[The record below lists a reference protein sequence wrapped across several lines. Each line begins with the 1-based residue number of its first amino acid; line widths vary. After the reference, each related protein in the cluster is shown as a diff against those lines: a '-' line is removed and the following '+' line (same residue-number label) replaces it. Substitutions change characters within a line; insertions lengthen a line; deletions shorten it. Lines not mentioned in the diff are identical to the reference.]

1 MPDGLPPAPSQ
12 KTMDCVVIG
21 AGHNGLV
28 AACYLAKAGLDVLVV
43 EGAAEIG
50 GMATT
55 VPVVESAPQHLF
67 NLCAVDLVFMRMS
80 TIITDL
86 ELAKYGFREI
96 LAEPSLAYL
105 DPEGTSICFWRDP
118 HRTAEEIAHFSNA
131 DAKAFLRLARV
142 FRAAI
147 IAGAP
152 ALAQNPMRPRIGP
165 TARAG
170 VAAVTQA
177 RYLPELAN
185 ILRQPV
191 YDVVRDR
198 FRHPMVQQAMDLV
211 CSCANPIVKAGSTAG
226 LMWLGFNEV
235 FGSSR
240 PVGGIGSVPQALAK
254 CLQAAGG
261 AIRTSAHVSTLL
273 ARGGK
278 VVGVQLDNG
287 EEILARSVISTA
299 DPAQTLGSLLP
310 DGHLTPKMKAR
321 VDKIPTGNEG
331 SIYLKVDIAC
341 SGKVELARHQ
351 AWRRDDTD
359 LRLPFSRIGTMEMTR
374 TAQEQSAR
382 NLVPDAV
389 PFGVSIPS
397 AVDPSQAPDGQ
408 DTVYLYAW
416 GLPKDPSEPWPDL
429 KKTLAERLVKEL
441 SGYYTNL
448 ESIEI
453 GRFIESWQDL
463 AQRTYATD
471 GNLYHVDMALTRM
484 GPFRPAF
491 GLGGYRTPVP
501 GLFISG
507 AGTHPGPGVSGVPGQ
522 LAAREVIKSLR

>member
-1 MPDGLPPAPSQ
+1 MPDRLLLARSRR
-12 KTMDCVVIG
+12 TTDCIVIG

-28 AACYLAKAGLDVLVV
+28 AGCYLAKAGLDVLVV
-43 EGAAEIG
+43 EGAPFVG

-55 VPVVESAPQHLF
+55 MPVVDSAPQHLF

-80 TIITDL
+80 TIIKDL

-96 LAEPSLAYL
+96 PAEPTLAYL
-105 DPEGTSICFWRDP
+105 HPEGASICFWRDP
-118 HRTAEEIAHFSNA
+118 HRTAEEITHFSDA

-142 FRAAI
+142 FRAGM

-152 ALAQNPMRPRIGP
+152 ALAQNPLRPRIGSM
-165 TARAG
+165 ARTG
-170 VAAVTQA
+170 LAAVTQA
-177 RYLPELAN
+177 RYLPELVN

-191 YDVVRDR
+191 YNVVRDR
-198 FRHPMVQQAMDLV
+198 FQHPMVQQAMDLV
-211 CSCANPIVKAGSTAG
+211 CSCANPIVKPGSAAG

-254 CLQAAGG
+254 CFQATGG
-261 AIRTSAHVSTLL
+261 TIRTSAHVSSLL

-278 VVGVQLDNG
+278 IVGVQLDNG
-287 EEILARSVISTA
+287 EEILARSVLSTA
-299 DPAQTLGSLLP
+299 DPVQTLGSLLP
-310 DGHLTPKMKAR
+310 EGHLTPEAKAR
-321 VDKIPTGNEG
+321 VDKIPTSNEG

-341 SGKVELARHQ
+341 NGRVELARHQ
-351 AWRRDDTD
+351 AWRRDDVD
-359 LRLPFSRIGTMEMTR
+359 LRLPFSRVGTMETTR
-374 TAQEQSAR
+374 MAQEQSAR

-389 PFGVSIPS
+389 PFGVTVPT
-397 AVDPSQAPDGQ
+397 AVDPSQAPAGQ

-416 GLPKDPSEPWPDL
+416 GLPKDPPEPWPDL
-429 KKTLAERLVKEL
+429 KETLAERLVKEL
-441 SGYYTNL
+441 RGYYTNL

-453 GRFIESWQDL
+453 GRFVESWQDL
-463 AQRTYATD
+463 ARRTYATD
-471 GNLYHVDMALTRM
+471 GNLYHVDMALSRM

-522 LAAREVIKSLR
+522 LAAREVIEWLR